1 MKDAAEFVA
10 RLRCTPEGKLKVVAI
25 FGNTGDGK
33 SFTLNHA
40 FFEGANLFSTSP
52 SQQSCTV
59 GVWAAYSDKHNAIF
73 IDTEGLLGA
82 TRDEN
87 KRTRLLMKVLA
98 ISDVVIY
105 RTRAER
111 LHNDMFLFLAD
122 ASEAYHKYF
131 AEALKS
137 VSDRGH
143 LDVSLSALGP
153 AVVVFHE
160 TSYTDILEG
169 MPQGESPAT
178 WPADTG
184 RAEEEEEEEE
194 GESNLLLDAARCI
207 CVLQSYCMC
216 GCACV

>member
-1 MKDAAEFVA
+1 MSTLVHTAQVKDAATFVA
-10 RLRCTPEGKLKVVAI
+10 SLQCPPEGKLKVVAI

-40 FFEGANLFSTSP
+40 FFGGANLFSTSP

-59 GVWAAYSDKHNAIF
+59 GVWAAYSDKHKAIF

-82 TRDEN
+82 TQDEN

-98 ISDVVIY
+98 ISDIVIY

-111 LHNDMFLFLAD
+111 LHSDMFLFLAD

-137 VSDRGH
+137 VSERGH

-160 TSYTDILEG
+160 TSYTNTLEG
-169 MPQGESPAT
+169 MPQGESPAA
-178 WPADTG
+178 WNADTG
-184 RAEEEEEEEE
+184 QAEEEAQ
-194 GESNLLLDAARCI
+194 LLLDAIRCSQC
-207 CVLQSYCMC
+207 CVHVH
-216 GCACV
+216 GCPI

>member
-1 MKDAAEFVA
+1 MKDAATFIA
-10 RLRCTPEGKLKVVAI
+10 SLQCLPEGKLKVVAI

-40 FFEGANLFSTSP
+40 FFEGYELFSTSSSP
-52 SQQSCTV
+52 QSCTV
-59 GVWAAYSDKHNAIF
+59 GVWAAYSNKHKAIF

-82 TRDEN
+82 TQDEN

-131 AEALKS
+131 AEALQS
-137 VSDRGH
+137 VSERGH

-160 TSYTDILEG
+160 TSYTDTLEG
-169 MPQGESPAT
+169 LSQGKSPAA
-178 WPADTG
+178 WNADTG
-184 RAEEEEEEEE
+184 QVEDEAQ
-194 GESNLLLDAARCI
+194 LLLDAIRCRHA
-207 CVLQSYCMC
+207 YAC
-216 GCACV
+216 GCPMGMRIMAIDM